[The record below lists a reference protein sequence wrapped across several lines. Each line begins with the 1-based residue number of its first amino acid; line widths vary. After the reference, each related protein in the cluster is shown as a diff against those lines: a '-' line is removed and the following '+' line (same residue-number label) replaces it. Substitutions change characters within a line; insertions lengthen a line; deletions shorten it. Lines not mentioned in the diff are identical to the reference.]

1 MATEME
7 ELVSFLSSTSPQIT
21 KAAVDIVRGLTGS
34 MEGLQSL
41 ANYSNA
47 LLPALSRLLTLPKE
61 VSEAAAEALVN
72 LSQNSSLAEA
82 MVGIGLVK
90 TTMDV
95 LYKPECSIARLL
107 VMLLV
112 NLTQLEAGAASLLQT
127 EDEKVHGLYVMKL
140 VRSFCRT
147 SHESNDDAFEHVGS
161 ILVNISKQ
169 RKGRELLLDPKR
181 GLLKQI
187 IRQFDSNSSLRKKG
201 VSGTIR
207 NCCFE
212 AENQLQNLLLVSEF
226 LWPALLLPVASN
238 KIYRE
243 QDRLKMP
250 LELGTALSIEREPVN
265 DPEIRIQALE
275 AIYLIILQCL
285 CGGDDNGDVISN
297 NSYRDISD
305 CRGDGGS
312 GGSGGGHDNVVVAAN
327 GGDVGVVGGDGGGI
341 SCEGFKSLWGQLSP
355 LCLKWICPYSGGDE
369 GGISGGDGGVNSN
382 DDDSAGDGVVVVA
395 NGCSVVVTMTMVVM
409 VTVLAVAVVVAT
421 KGDQRFYLNLG
432 VGNMYVTRFDQ
443 CNEAGRRAFWSV
455 NGPRI
460 VQIGYEDEEDPKV
473 MEAYEQLGSL
483 LVHSSSAE
491 EPPSDTTK

>member
-7 ELVSFLSSTSPQIT
+7 ELVSFLASPSPQIT

-34 MEGLQSL
+34 VEGLQSL

-82 MVGIGLVK
+82 MVQLGLVK

-95 LYKPECSIARLL
+95 LYKPECGIAQLL

-112 NLTQLEAGAASLLQT
+112 NLTQLDAGAASVLQT
-127 EDEKVHGLYVMKL
+127 EDEKVRGLYVMKL

-147 SHESNDDAFEHVGS
+147 THESDDDAFEHVGS

-169 RKGRELLLDPKR
+169 REGRKLLLDPKR

-187 IRQFDSNSSLRKKG
+187 IRQFDSNSTLRKKG

-226 LWPALLLPVASN
+226 LWPALLLPVAGN
-238 KIYRE
+238 KIYSE
-243 QDRLKMP
+243 LDRSKMP

-275 AIYLIILQCL
+275 AIYLIILQ
-285 CGGDDNGDVISN
+285 D
-297 NSYRDISD
+297 
-305 CRGDGGS
+305 
-312 GGSGGGHDNVVVAAN
+312 
-327 GGDVGVVGGDGGGI
+327 
-341 SCEGFKSLWGQLSP
+341 
-355 LCLKWICPYSGGDE
+355 
-369 GGISGGDGGVNSN
+369 
-382 DDDSAGDGVVVVA
+382 
-395 NGCSVVVTMTMVVM
+395 
-409 VTVLAVAVVVAT
+409 
-421 KGDQRFYLNLG
+421 
-432 VGNMYVTRFDQ
+432 
-443 CNEAGRRAFWSV
+443 AGRRAFWSV

-460 VQIGYEDEEDPKV
+460 VQIGYEDEDDPKV
-473 MEAYEQLGSL
+473 MGAYEQLGSL

-491 EPPSDTTK
+491 EPSSETTE

>member
-201 VSGTIR
+201 
-207 NCCFE
+207 
-212 AENQLQNLLLVSEF
+212 
-226 LWPALLLPVASN
+226 
-238 KIYRE
+238 IYRE

-275 AIYLIILQCL
+275 AIYLIILQ
-285 CGGDDNGDVISN
+285 
-297 NSYRDISD
+297 
-305 CRGDGGS
+305 
-312 GGSGGGHDNVVVAAN
+312 
-327 GGDVGVVGGDGGGI
+327 
-341 SCEGFKSLWGQLSP
+341 
-355 LCLKWICPYSGGDE
+355 
-369 GGISGGDGGVNSN
+369 
-382 DDDSAGDGVVVVA
+382 
-395 NGCSVVVTMTMVVM
+395 
-409 VTVLAVAVVVAT
+409 
-421 KGDQRFYLNLG
+421 
-432 VGNMYVTRFDQ
+432 
-443 CNEAGRRAFWSV
+443 EAGRRAFWSV

-491 EPPSDTTK
+491 EPLSDTTK

>member
-275 AIYLIILQCL
+275 AIYLIILQCVCVVVMTML
-285 CGGDDNGDVISN
+285 MSSVTIAIEISVIVVVTVAVAAAV
-297 NSYRDISD
+297 
-305 CRGDGGS
+305 
-312 GGSGGGHDNVVVAAN
+312 VVVAMTMLWWQPMVAML
-327 GGDVGVVGGDGGGI
+327 VLLVVM
-341 SCEGFKSLWGQLSP
+341 EVVLAV
-355 LCLKWICPYSGGDE
+355 WICPYGGGDE
-369 GGISGGDGGVNSN
+369 GGISGGDGGVNSIGGN
-382 DDDSAGDGVVVVA
+382 DDNSAGHGVVVVA
-395 NGCSVVVTMTMVVM
+395 NGCSVVVTMTM
-409 VTVLAVAVVVAT
+409 
-421 KGDQRFYLNLG
+421 
-432 VGNMYVTRFDQ
+432 
-443 CNEAGRRAFWSV
+443 EAGRRAFWSV

-491 EPPSDTTK
+491 EPLSDTTK

>member
-7 ELVSFLSSTSPQIT
+7 ELISFLSSPSPQIT

-34 MEGLQSL
+34 VEGLQSL
-41 ANYSNA
+41 ANYSNS
-47 LLPALSRLLTLPKE
+47 LLPALSRLITLPKE

-82 MVGIGLVK
+82 MVRLGLVK

-95 LYKPECSIARLL
+95 LYKPECGIAQLL

-112 NLTQLEAGAASLLQT
+112 NLTQLDAGAIAVLQI
-127 EDEKVHGLYVMKL
+127 EDEKVRGLYVMKL

-147 SHESNDDAFEHVGS
+147 THDSDDDAFEHVGS

-169 RKGRELLLDPKR
+169 REGRKLLLDPKR

-187 IRQFDSNSSLRKKG
+187 TRQFDSNSSLRKKG

-212 AENQLQNLLLVSEF
+212 AESQLQNLLLVSEF
-226 LWPALLLPVASN
+226 LWPALLLPVAGN
-238 KIYRE
+238 KIYSE
-243 QDRLKMP
+243 QDRSKMP
-250 LELGTALSIEREPVN
+250 LELGSALSIDREPVN

-275 AIYLIILQCL
+275 AIYLIILQ
-285 CGGDDNGDVISN
+285 D
-297 NSYRDISD
+297 
-305 CRGDGGS
+305 
-312 GGSGGGHDNVVVAAN
+312 
-327 GGDVGVVGGDGGGI
+327 
-341 SCEGFKSLWGQLSP
+341 
-355 LCLKWICPYSGGDE
+355 
-369 GGISGGDGGVNSN
+369 
-382 DDDSAGDGVVVVA
+382 
-395 NGCSVVVTMTMVVM
+395 
-409 VTVLAVAVVVAT
+409 
-421 KGDQRFYLNLG
+421 
-432 VGNMYVTRFDQ
+432 
-443 CNEAGRRAFWSV
+443 AGRRAFWSV

-491 EPPSDTTK
+491 EPSGETPQ